1 MQDDLEAMGK
11 ELEHWRIIHRRRV
24 TELADE
30 EATTEALVP
39 FNSELAQLDAQL
51 KEKRSQIRHYKAAV
65 VRNDEKIERLLEQ
78 VVNARS

>member
-1 MQDDLEAMGK
+1 M
-11 ELEHWRIIHRRRV
+11 
-24 TELADE
+24 
-30 EATTEALVP
+30 P